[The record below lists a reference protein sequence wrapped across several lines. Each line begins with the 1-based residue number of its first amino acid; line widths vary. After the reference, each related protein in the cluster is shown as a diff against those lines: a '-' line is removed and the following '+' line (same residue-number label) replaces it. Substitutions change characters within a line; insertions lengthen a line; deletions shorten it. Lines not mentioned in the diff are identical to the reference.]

1 MYDKNGMRSIVTVEE
16 KPLPREWFENEKIG
30 KIDYYHLSIE
40 DFGAPSV
47 EELDNVVND
56 IRAQI
61 GP

>member
-1 MYDKNGMRSIVTVEE
+1 MRSIVTVEE